1 MTTNKIS
8 FTHMKEFCEKMC
20 QSCQISWNFYFY
32 FLKSSY
38 FEYVVKISGILFLK
52 YKIDLLSLTYSQIWL
67 IPLVDDLPVWQ
78 HQKFGEKKKTPT
90 LVLKNGLYCP
100 KYIYVYVKYK
110 YLDIVAKPQTHG
122 AIVAIVVL
130 RETLNTPH

>member
-1 MTTNKIS
+1 
-8 FTHMKEFCEKMC
+8 
-20 QSCQISWNFYFY
+20 
-32 FLKSSY
+32 
-38 FEYVVKISGILFLK
+38 
-52 YKIDLLSLTYSQIWL
+52 
-67 IPLVDDLPVWQ
+67 VDDLPVWQ